1 MQKALYQQQPLQV
14 MLRGQQQVLRPMPMI
29 RPPQRTV
36 NGQSNVASLSIH
48 DKRRQPVMP
57 VKRHAG
63 CCYTTHGRDMCG
75 RTSNVVRFCTL
86 RRSSR
91 NHV

>member
-1 MQKALYQQQPLQV
+1 MCTVATTTNLCNPSGLCATCTAMPCCTAQKSLYQQQPLQV
-14 MLRGQQQVLRPMPMI
+14 MLRGQPTARPMPLN

-57 VKRHAG
+57 VKRYAG
-63 CCYTTHGRDMCG
+63 SGSY
-75 RTSNVVRFCTL
+75 
-86 RRSSR
+86 
-91 NHV
+91 